1 MRVPVTVSPD
11 RQDYFAFRQQA
22 EQSGRT
28 CGAAMRSTFRGGS
41 DNNDNDWSLAR
52 GDGNSYSAGIVA
64 GPEGTTTL
72 MPCDELVTMDAA
84 LFNLRGSRSDDV
96 GSRNQFAR

>member
-1 MRVPVTVSPD
+1 MRVPVPVSPD

-28 CGAAMRSTFRGGS
+28 SGAAMRSTFRGGS

-64 GPEGTTTL
+64 GPQGTTTP
-72 MPCDELVTMDAA
+72 MPCGELVTMEAA
-84 LFNLRGSRSDDV
+84 LFNFRRPRSGEV
-96 GSRNQFAR
+96 GSPNPF